1 MAADS
6 PNPISPNPD
15 SLTSV
20 SPNPV
25 SQWFVYIV
33 RCADNSLYTGVTTD
47 PQRRL
52 REHNGE
58 LVGGARYTR
67 ARRPVTLVYR
77 EVCADRSAAGQREAA
92 IKAQSRQ
99 QKLALMA
106 RCSDTRTEAVR

>member
-1 MAADS
+1 LAADS
-6 PNPISPNPD
+6 PKA
-15 SLTSV
+15 V
-20 SPNPV
+20 A
-25 SQWFVYIV
+25 QWFVYIV

-47 PQRRL
+47 PERRL

-67 ARRPVTLVYR
+67 ARRPVVLVYS
-77 EVCADRSAAGQREAA
+77 EACADRSAAGQREAA

-106 RCSDTRTEAVR
+106 TRTEAVR

>member
-6 PNPISPNPD
+6 PSPA
-15 SLTSV
+15 
-20 SPNPV
+20 
-25 SQWFVYIV
+25 SQWFVYIL
-33 RCADNSLYTGVTTD
+33 RCADDSLYTGVTTD

-67 ARRPVTLVYR
+67 ARRPVVLVYT

-92 IKAQSRQ
+92 IKAQSRRQ
-99 QKLALMA
+99 
-106 RCSDTRTEAVR
+106 

>member
-6 PNPISPNPD
+6 PNPISPDTPA
-15 SLTSV
+15 
-20 SPNPV
+20 PNPA
-25 SQWFVYIV
+25 SPWFVYIV
-33 RCADNSLYTGVTTD
+33 RCADDSLYTGVTTD

-67 ARRPVTLVYR
+67 SRRPVTLVYS

-92 IKAQSRQ
+92 IKAQSRR
-99 QKLALMA
+99 QKLALM
-106 RCSDTRTEAVR
+106 RTRTEAVR